1 MNGSARS
8 KVNLGSALARMLLP
22 PGAMVLLHGLFSLS
36 LGLYDHL
43 PSLDIAMHLAGGMT
57 VAYSFGV
64 LLDLLEAH
72 RLIGF
77 GHELVRAFVIASLVT
92 SAATGWEFVEFLCDR
107 FAGNPRP
114 ARPAGHAR
122 RHPRRDS
129 RRPGVSDALLRA
141 KARQV
146 EPSVTDR
153 RQPYIGWTP
162 NHRATGYVGAGDG
175 RIPLL
180 ADH

>member
-8 KVNLGSALARMLLP
+8 KVKLRSALARMLLP
-22 PGAMVLLHGLFSLS
+22 PGAVVLLHGLFSLG
-36 LGLYDHL
+36 LGLYDHV

-107 FAGNPRP
+107 FAGTRAQLGLQDTLGDILVGILGGLAFLALVYGRKPGRSNPP
-114 ARPAGHAR
+114 
-122 RHPRRDS
+122 
-129 RRPGVSDALLRA
+129 
-141 KARQV
+141 
-146 EPSVTDR
+146 
-153 RQPYIGWTP
+153 
-162 NHRATGYVGAGDG
+162 
-175 RIPLL
+175 
-180 ADH
+180 

>member
-22 PGAMVLLHGLFSLS
+22 PGAVVLLHGLFSLG
-36 LGLYDHL
+36 LGLYDLL

-77 GHELVRAFVIASLVT
+77 GHELVRVFVIASLVT

-107 FAGNPRP
+107 FAGTRAQLGLRDTLGDILVGILGGLAFLVLVYRRKPGRSNPP
-114 ARPAGHAR
+114 
-122 RHPRRDS
+122 
-129 RRPGVSDALLRA
+129 
-141 KARQV
+141 
-146 EPSVTDR
+146 
-153 RQPYIGWTP
+153 
-162 NHRATGYVGAGDG
+162 
-175 RIPLL
+175 
-180 ADH
+180 

>member
-8 KVNLGSALARMLLP
+8 KVKLGSALARMLLP
-22 PGAMVLLHGLFSLS
+22 PGAVVLLHGLFSLG

-107 FAGNPRP
+107 FAGTRAQLGLQDTLGDILVGILGGLAFLALMYGRKPGRSNPP
-114 ARPAGHAR
+114 
-122 RHPRRDS
+122 
-129 RRPGVSDALLRA
+129 
-141 KARQV
+141 
-146 EPSVTDR
+146 
-153 RQPYIGWTP
+153 
-162 NHRATGYVGAGDG
+162 
-175 RIPLL
+175 
-180 ADH
+180 

>member
-1 MNGSARS
+1 MNGFARS

-22 PGAMVLLHGLFSLS
+22 PGAVVLLHGLFSLG

-57 VAYSFGV
+57 IAYSFGV

-77 GHELVRAFVIASLVT
+77 GHELVRAFVIVSLVT

-107 FAGNPRP
+107 FAGTRAQLGLRDTLGDILVGILGGLAFLALFYGRKPGRSNPP
-114 ARPAGHAR
+114 
-122 RHPRRDS
+122 
-129 RRPGVSDALLRA
+129 
-141 KARQV
+141 
-146 EPSVTDR
+146 
-153 RQPYIGWTP
+153 
-162 NHRATGYVGAGDG
+162 
-175 RIPLL
+175 
-180 ADH
+180 